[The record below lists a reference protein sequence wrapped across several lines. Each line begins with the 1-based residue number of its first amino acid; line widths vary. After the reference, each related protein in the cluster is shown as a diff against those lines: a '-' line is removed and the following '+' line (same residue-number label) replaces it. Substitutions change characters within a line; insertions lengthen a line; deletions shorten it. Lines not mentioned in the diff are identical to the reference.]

1 MTMPANDP
9 GPEFALPEAT
19 RMEYNTQPPL
29 PVAPTP
35 NGLADA
41 PEIPEV
47 RW

>member
-19 RMEYNTQPPL
+19 RENYSTQPGL
-29 PVAPTP
+29 PAAPDP
-35 NGLADA
+35 HGLEDK
-41 PEIPEV
+41 PEVPEV